1 MTGNAR
7 AHKVACIDC
16 VFTEDCTEWWPVELN
31 KCSVLM
37 KGLIMRQLLKIVF
50 VMLVSLGV
58 SSCSIEMPESY
69 QPLPKSVQITPFS
82 LYDQDGQTITT
93 DTLKGHWSLAFF
105 GYTYCPDVCP
115 TTLAEINRAAKEIT
129 KEDLQVVLIS
139 VDPERDTPK
148 QLKSYIE
155 YFNPKF
161 QAWSGEKSQLE
172 AIGRQLHIFFQ
183 KNGDGENYLM
193 DHSSQVVLINPQGE
207 YQGYFTSPLNPAE
220 MAGYINSL

>member
-1 MTGNAR
+1 
-7 AHKVACIDC
+7 
-16 VFTEDCTEWWPVELN
+16 
-31 KCSVLM
+31 
-37 KGLIMRQLLKIVF
+37 MRQLLKIVF
-50 VMLVSLGV
+50 GILVSLAV
-58 SSCSIEMPESY
+58 ISCTTEMPESY

-82 LYDQDGQTITT
+82 LYDQDGETITV
-93 DTLKGHWSLAFF
+93 DTFKGHWSLAFF

-115 TTLAEINRAAKEIT
+115 TTLAEINQAAKQIT

-183 KNGDGENYLM
+183 KSGEGEYYLM